1 MAGNSPAAIFPLGLS
16 VVIPLRR
23 LLCPVD
29 FSEDSRR
36 ALEYAAALAERR
48 GLELTVLHV
57 EANQDARLETDVLQR
72 VEGEIRAFVTATT
85 NASGAIHVSSVF
97 GSPVQGILDQA
108 VALGSDLIVMGTRGR
123 SGLARVLLG
132 SVTERVVREAR
143 CPVITIPLALS
154 GDVSAEVQPWSPILC
169 ATDFSPSCKKALDF
183 ALWAA
188 QQEDARLI
196 LLNAVAS
203 PANVLVAEPLPI
215 LMDALPARTELEQE
229 AYTRLV
235 APMPDDDSVRRRIG
249 VVVAIGD
256 PSNAILR
263 VAADNNVQLIVM
275 GVKSRSTT
283 NMAVFGS
290 TTRRVIQAAR
300 CPVLSICAEQ
310 HEEGWPIPKG
320 SS

>member
-57 EANQDARLETDVLQR
+57 EANRDARLETDVLQR

-85 NASGAIHVSSVF
+85 NAV
-97 GSPVQGILDQA
+97 
-108 VALGSDLIVMGTRGR
+108 
-123 SGLARVLLG
+123 
-132 SVTERVVREAR
+132 
-143 CPVITIPLALS
+143 
-154 GDVSAEVQPWSPILC
+154 
-169 ATDFSPSCKKALDF
+169 
-183 ALWAA
+183 
-188 QQEDARLI
+188 
-196 LLNAVAS
+196 
-203 PANVLVAEPLPI
+203 
-215 LMDALPARTELEQE
+215 LMDALPTRTELEQE

-235 APMPDDDSVRRRIG
+235 AAMPDDDSVRRRIG
-249 VVVAIGD
+249 VVVASGD

-263 VAADNNVQLIVM
+263 VAAANNVQLIVM